1 MLGNFPDR
9 GSTHEFESMV
19 KVYNSPETWESWFDY
34 PSTIP
39 HFVIT
44 SLKTSDAVNSPGRG
58 SNEVMVARAE
68 AQLRSIANSDIHMQV
83 KIIDAGHEI
92 YNDQPQ
98 IVIDSFKMLIN
109 VVKAANKE

>member
-1 MLGNFPDR
+1 
-9 GSTHEFESMV
+9 
-19 KVYNSPETWESWFDY
+19 
-34 PSTIP
+34 
-39 HFVIT
+39 
-44 SLKTSDAVNSPGRG
+44 
-58 SNEVMVARAE
+58 MVARAE